1 MAVLGPSRCHVPDK
15 RSRSSWQRWMLSS
28 MAKPA
33 GSRRQRPLGPP
44 AEIRSR
50 AEEVRTRRVSAL
62 PRLSIGLPVY
72 NGERHIGEALESLL
86 GQTYEDFE
94 LIVSDNASTDSTS
107 EICLHYARQ
116 DRRIR
121 YIRQERNIGLIPNHV
136 FLIEQAR
143 GELFKSAA
151 HDDLY
156 GRDLLLR
163 CVQALD
169 DDPKAVLAH
178 PWSAMVDSSGS
189 LVGTFGPGAALDAP
203 RAPDRFRSV
212 LYEGCHDYEYGIVRT
227 ATLRRVRQQGS
238 YHLADRMFNVELVL
252 HGGFRQVEEWLYFR
266 REHQGSMPQ
275 NVRDRCAT
283 LDPRRANRLRHPVV
297 RLYGEYLWAC
307 MTAIGRAPLS
317 LTERG
322 ECFGILS
329 CYLGSRA
336 VQVMGE
342 SRNGERLRQDPLI
355 SAPPIPV
362 DLIVPGRGEMGQ
374 KGQPRFS

>member
-1 MAVLGPSRCHVPDK
+1 MAVLGPCRCHVPDK
-15 RSRSSWQRWMLSS
+15 RSRSSWHRWLLSS

-33 GSRRQRPLGPP
+33 GSRRRRALGPP
-44 AEIRSR
+44 ADFRSR
-50 AEEVRTRRVSAL
+50 AEEVRTRRVSAV

-107 EICLHYARQ
+107 EICLRYARQ

-169 DDPKAVLAH
+169 DDPNAVLAH

-203 RAPDRFRSV
+203 AGARQVSERSLRGMPRLRVRNRPDRDSPTCEAAGKLPSRRSDVQCRARPARRISTGGGVVV
-212 LYEGCHDYEYGIVRT
+212 LPSRT
-227 ATLRRVRQQGS
+227 SRSHASKRARQMRHFGPATREPVAASGRPSLRRVSVGMRDGHRTS
-238 YHLADRMFNVELVL
+238 PFVGHRTGRVLWDPHLLPGFS
-252 HGGFRQVEEWLYFR
+252 GGT
-266 REHQGSMPQ
+266 G
-275 NVRDRCAT
+275 D
-283 LDPRRANRLRHPVV
+283 
-297 RLYGEYLWAC
+297 G
-307 MTAIGRAPLS
+307 
-317 LTERG
+317 
-322 ECFGILS
+322 
-329 CYLGSRA
+329 
-336 VQVMGE
+336 
-342 SRNGERLRQDPLI
+342 
-355 SAPPIPV
+355 
-362 DLIVPGRGEMGQ
+362 
-374 KGQPRFS
+374 